1 MNKKIKIKLSNE
13 EMRQLK
19 INKKDKKFIFFLDEL
34 NRNLKKK
41 IKREREIRK

>member
-1 MNKKIKIKLSNE
+1 MNKKIEIKLSNE

-19 INKKDKKFIFFLDEL
+19 INKKDKKFIFFLNEL
-34 NRNLKKK
+34 NRLLNIK